1 MPTQSLRSKS
11 SITLVLKP
19 KQNFRARGVII
30 PYSELAVWSIYV
42 DYYANY
48 IAL

>member
-19 KQNFRARGVII
+19 KQNFKVHGVII
-30 PYSELAVWSIYV
+30 PSSELAVWSTYV
-42 DYYANY
+42 NYYANY
-48 IAL
+48 IAG